1 MPSWIQGFAQHQP
14 VTPVTEAVRG
24 LLLGTGADVWP
35 ALAWCGGIL
44 AVSIAAS
51 SALFRRRTV

>member
-1 MPSWIQGFAQHQP
+1 MPSSIQGFAQHQP

-24 LLLGTGADVWP
+24 LLLGTGAEVWP
-35 ALAWCGGIL
+35 APAWCGGIL

-51 SALFRRRTV
+51 SMVFRWRPA